1 MFIPQESLVPC
12 AMASFY
18 IIQSGE
24 NAKVETTFV
33 PSLELEG
40 SYEIAVDHKRRND
53 PKRAKRAKPTQTEP
67 KRAKLTQTQPNP
79 AKPTQNYPKFQ
90 N

>member
-1 MFIPQESLVPC
+1 MVRKQILCIKKTKIPIAFIPDEGLVPYT
-12 AMASFY
+12 MASFY

-40 SYEIAVDHKRRND
+40 SYEMALHSLETYYSFPNVD
-53 PKRAKRAKPTQTEP
+53 
-67 KRAKLTQTQPNP
+67 
-79 AKPTQNYPKFQ
+79 
-90 N
+90 